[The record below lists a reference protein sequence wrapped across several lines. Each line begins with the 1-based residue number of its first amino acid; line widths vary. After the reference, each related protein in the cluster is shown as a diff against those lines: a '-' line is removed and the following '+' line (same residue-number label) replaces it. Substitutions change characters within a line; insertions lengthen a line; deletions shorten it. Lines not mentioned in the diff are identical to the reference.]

1 MQNISLNLEV
11 NDRTVRMELLSREGS
26 KVKIK
31 LDDKEYNIDIE
42 MVERGVYSV
51 LSKGKS
57 FNIELAAN
65 NDNKKYQVLSY
76 SDYFEVEVV
85 DALTTYMRTRNDSSM
100 GASENTISSPMPGK
114 VVKIPVSVGDEVKAG
129 DILIIISA
137 MKMESEYESPIDG
150 VVTDIFVKE
159 EDTIDGN
166 QPLVYVE

>member
-11 NDRTVRMELLSREGS
+11 NDRSVRMELLSRDGN

-31 LDDKEYNIDIE
+31 LDDKEYYIDIE
-42 MVERGVYSV
+42 MVEKGVYSV
-51 LSKGKS
+51 LSGGKS
-57 FNIELAAN
+57 FNIELADN
-65 NDNKKYQVLSY
+65 KDNKKYQVLSY

-85 DALTTYMRTRNDSSM
+85 DALTTYMRTRNDSLG
-100 GASENTISSPMPGK
+100 GATENTISSPMPGK
-114 VVKIPVSVGDEVKAG
+114 VVKIPVSIGDEVKAG

-166 QPLVYVE
+166 QPLIYVE

>member
-11 NDRTVRMELLSREGS
+11 NDRDVKMELISRNGS
-26 KVKIK
+26 KAKIK
-31 LDDKEYNIDIE
+31 VDDKEYDIDIE
-42 MVERGVYSV
+42 MVEKGVYSV

-57 FNIELAAN
+57 FNIELADN

-76 SDYFEVEVV
+76 SDFFEVEVV
-85 DALTTYMRTRNDSSM
+85 DALTRFVRNRNNSTG
-100 GASENTISSPMPGK
+100 GASDNTIFSPMPGK

-150 VVTDIFVKE
+150 VVVDIFVKE
-159 EDTIDGN
+159 EDTIDGD
-166 QPLVYVE
+166 QPLITVE